1 MVGERWV
8 YPRCVVPYRRGK
20 PGGSLTTHHSPL
32 TTHHSPTHHLGLTE
46 SETALELKQE
56 LSAMEG
62 WARYA
67 ERGKCMWYFNPDHPL
82 RRLFAGITEQTF
94 MTELG
99 VADAQLVD
107 YLSLLLSRFVH
118 IDAMFALRSIQG

>member
-1 MVGERWV
+1 
-8 YPRCVVPYRRGK
+8 
-20 PGGSLTTHHSPL
+20 
-32 TTHHSPTHHLGLTE
+32 
-46 SETALELKQE
+46 
-56 LSAMEG
+56 
-62 WARYA
+62 
-67 ERGKCMWYFNPDHPL
+67 MWYFNPDHPL

-118 IDAMFALRSIQG
+118 IDAIFALRIRRWSDL